1 MIVAMHLILLHLL
14 LVRKVSQTRH
24 YLSNMFA
31 VKPKYLLVLIL
42 VGKTFENIK
51 NYPKKMNSNQTL
63 PNANKKGKS
72 KNGLFFPLDSI
83 VSQFL

>member
-14 LVRKVSQTRH
+14 LVRKVSQTH
-24 YLSNMFA
+24 HCLSNMFA

-51 NYPKKMNSNQTL
+51 NYPKKMNSNQTQ
-63 PNANKKGKS
+63 PKANKKMEE
-72 KNGLFFPLDSI
+72 
-83 VSQFL
+83 